1 MDPNLEDLLL
11 VFIAECVECVHGRQ
25 DLHRHPRLLV
35 GNVGSV
41 ANVIDVTF
49 AAAGVHLCSV
59 GWPRMKPVVS
69 NDPLEAADPERD
81 QPRVGAL
88 QARPDGFENNL
99 SVAGGRAAAR
109 VRF

>member
-41 ANVIDVTF
+41 ANVVD
-49 AAAGVHLCSV
+49 LCSV

-88 QARPDGFENNL
+88 QARPDDFENNL